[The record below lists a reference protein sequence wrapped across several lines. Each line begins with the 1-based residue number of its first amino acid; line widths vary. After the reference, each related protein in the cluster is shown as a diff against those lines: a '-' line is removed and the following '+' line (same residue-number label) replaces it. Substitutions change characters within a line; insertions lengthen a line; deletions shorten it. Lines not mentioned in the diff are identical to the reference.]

1 VPSDDA
7 DAEGCFT
14 TGNGGATTTFVVT
27 ESQFDLVFN
36 EDYVIDVRGRN
47 DYGNAGPFTQG
58 QFSTDTSRR
67 EMLRASNAT
76 AARGL
81 TQGGRYLLV
90 EADIAAATD
99 REFTFGALG
108 YDECCE
114 VRVQTNAA
122 NCESEVAVAECCT
135 FIDCPEVPQVECSL
149 VVTTDTDD
157 DETCIEVVAEW
168 DAPASGNVDH
178 IGEWMVASTETT
190 VGKYVCGTSDTAC
203 GLVVPFGGL
212 EVCDQTVED
221 FCMED
226 GDTTTLWQACAPQC
240 QAMYDLVEFF
250 SGVIVHE

>member
-1 VPSDDA
+1 M
-7 DAEGCFT
+7 G
-14 TGNGGATTTFVVT
+14 
-27 ESQFDLVFN
+27 
-36 EDYVIDVRGRN
+36 
-47 DYGNAGPFTQG
+47 
-58 QFSTDTSRR
+58 
-67 EMLRASNAT
+67 
-76 AARGL
+76 
-81 TQGGRYLLV
+81 

-168 DAPASGNVDH
+168 DPPASGNVDH

-203 GLVVPFGGL
+203 GLLFL
-212 EVCDQTVED
+212 SADWKSATRLSRTSAWKTEI
-221 FCMED
+221 
-226 GDTTTLWQACAPQC
+226 LS
-240 QAMYDLVEFF
+240 L
-250 SGVIVHE
+250 SGKPARLSARLCTIWWNSSPG